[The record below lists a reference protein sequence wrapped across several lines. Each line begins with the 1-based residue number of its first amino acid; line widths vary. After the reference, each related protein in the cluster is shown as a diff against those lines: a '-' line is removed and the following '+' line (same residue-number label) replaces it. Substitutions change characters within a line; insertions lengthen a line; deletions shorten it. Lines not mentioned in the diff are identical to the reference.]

1 MDHDGTGDDKV
12 DATRLATARRLRA
25 LHQQQKFPEP
35 EICGWCLKRWPTAG
49 PGRASG
55 WCVPW
60 GSPVWRVGKGSAHPR
75 SSGGQARE
83 SSQFVF

>member
-35 EICGWCLKRWPTAG
+35 EICGWCLKRWPCPDRRWAERVVRAVGIAG
-49 PGRASG
+49 VA
-55 WCVPW
+55 
-60 GSPVWRVGKGSAHPR
+60 
-75 SSGGQARE
+75 GGEGLGAGE
-83 SSQFVF
+83 E